1 MTMDTVPIP
10 LPESIHPALW
20 RASQLARG
28 RVTTVDTGYPILS
41 RELPGEGWPIGA
53 LTEILAQSPGSGEIR
68 LLAPALGSLTAPIA
82 LVEPP
87 CEPCVQGLAYSGIPA
102 ERLLLL
108 RAPRSND
115 QLWSAEQMLKA
126 STCGAVLLWQ
136 THARTDAL
144 RRLLLAARS
153 STSLFFVFRPILA
166 AADASPAELRVA
178 VRPAED
184 GVSVDIVKRKGP
196 KFEGDVM
203 VRLRPGATLM
213 SPQTRPRRTVVPLKI
228 GARVTDDA
236 LA

>member
-136 THARTDAL
+136 THVRADSL

-153 STSLFFVFRPILA
+153 SMSLFFVFRPILSA
-166 AADASPAELRVA
+166 SDASPAELRVA
-178 VRPAED
+178 VRPAEE
-184 GVSVDIVKRKGP
+184 GVRVDIIKRKGP
-196 KFEGDVM
+196 KFEGDLTVN
-203 VRLRPGATLM
+203 VQPASALISARG
-213 SPQTRPRRTVVPLKI
+213 RPRRAVAPFETGVR
-228 GARVTDDA
+228 AANDA
-236 LA
+236 FA